1 MISSTKVMFI
11 MVGRQV
17 AIPLKTTTTRRAMKA
32 MAKRVATSTTWNKA
46 SFSSTTSI
54 AATAP
59 DDDPRTRMSTMREQ
73 ILQQSMENIKQYG
86 IHDATAIEN
95 ATLQVLEKQQRPQ
108 TSLAMIGMI
117 TVPQLIQYTIQHCN
131 VKMYELLSTSTN
143 GSTTASPP
151 PHNEVGLAVTSGLSL
166 HPSDSN
172 NSSNNN
178 RDQMLRHARTQTIQW
193 CIQQRIRSIHDI
205 TTTTHHASFLA
216 RSVQWDCL
224 GTTHWQLRSLIQNIV
239 LPTTTTTD
247 PPSSH
252 DHHHHHVPPENATI
266 SSTTT
271 TNATLTIATTFEEM
285 TLGAIYIATELHFLS
300 DTSPDHEVTWTF
312 LESQLVLWEQYCS
325 NQGSNHST
333 THSHSDMF
341 STASSLLSTSLSSS
355 SSLLQI
361 LQKIPAAL
369 QSSPS
374 QSIHK
379 VLQYHTPSDMA
390 FTMNIFGSAIASGLA
405 SLLIPPPPSAVRS
418 KESIHASFPSTTV
431 LPTAVPPQS
440 Q

>member
-11 MVGRQV
+11 MLGRQV

-32 MAKRVATSTTWNKA
+32 MANTVATSTTWNKA

-95 ATLQVLEKQQRPQ
+95 ATLQVLENQQRPQ
-108 TSLAMIGMI
+108 SSLAMMGMI

-131 VKMYELLSTSTN
+131 VKVFALLNTNTN
-143 GSTTASPP
+143 GSNTATPP
-151 PHNEVGLAVTSGLSL
+151 PHNEVGLAVTSDLSL
-166 HPSDSN
+166 HPSDS
-172 NSSNNN
+172 SNNN
-178 RDQMLRHARTQTIQW
+178 NRNQMLRHARTQTIQW

-205 TTTTHHASFLA
+205 TTTIHHASFLA

-239 LPTTTTTD
+239 LPTTTSD

-252 DHHHHHVPPENATI
+252 DHHHHHVPLENATV
-266 SSTTT
+266 SSNTTI
-271 TNATLTIATTFEEM
+271 NATSTIATTFEEM

-300 DTSPDHEVTWTF
+300 DTSPDHEVTWKF

-374 QSIHK
+374 QSIPK

-440 Q
+440 